1 MGRLAALLTQQHLV
15 VDQVQQ
21 QRPVITQGGQP
32 AKGLSFA
39 RVTDGLSN
47 TAMVVEAGDPVEW
60 SRPDELEYAAGK
72 PLPRVGGIFGDG
84 FHILLADGSP
94 AFLKVSTPPETLKA
108 LITANGGEIVDFR
121 K

>member
-1 MGRLAALLTQQHLV
+1 VCSSDLKKLLAQMPKQYAPPGGGGQPGFTYYRSFTGPDTLFTP
-15 VDQVQQ
+15 
-21 QRPVITQGGQP
+21 QRGQGGQP

-72 PLPRVGGIFGDG
+72 PLPRVG
-84 FHILLADGSP
+84 
-94 AFLKVSTPPETLKA
+94 
-108 LITANGGEIVDFR
+108 
-121 K
+121 